1 MVYEQDY
8 ILRQIEILM
17 QGIRRVFFGKR
28 EKGAAAFAVSGALP
42 GALWYTRVL
51 ERLEAGDIN
60 GAENLLFALMD
71 PAEPRSCWPA
81 LDFYNRLRRIP
92 EALPAGERLLPG
104 RGRAGAPGRRR
115 PLRPGPWRPNLN
127 RRLADAAA
135 MRYNEGNPKKTNRG
149 YRTCRFP

>member
-51 ERLEAGDIN
+51 ERLEAGDVN

-71 PAEPRSCWPA
+71 PAEPQGLLAA

-92 EALPAGERLLPG
+92 EERLLESG
-104 RGRAGAPGRRR
+104 FS
-115 PLRPGPWRPNLN
+115 
-127 RRLADAAA
+127 LAEGEQGLLDAAA
-135 MRYNEGNPKKTNRG
+135 LYGLDLGGPI
-149 YRTCRFP
+149 

>member
-51 ERLEAGDIN
+51 ERLEAGDVN

-71 PAEPRSCWPA
+71 PAEPQGLLAA

-92 EALPAGERLLPG
+92 EERLLEIG
-104 RGRAGAPGRRR
+104 FS
-115 PLRPGPWRPNLN
+115 
-127 RRLADAAA
+127 LAEVEQGLLDAAA
-135 MRYNEGNPKKTNRG
+135 LYALVPGGPI
-149 YRTCRFP
+149 

>member
-71 PAEPRSCWPA
+71 PAEPQGLLAA

-92 EALPAGERLLPG
+92 EERLLESG
-104 RGRAGAPGRRR
+104 FS
-115 PLRPGPWRPNLN
+115 
-127 RRLADAAA
+127 LAEVEQGLLDAAA
-135 MRYNEGNPKKTNRG
+135 LYGLDIGGPI
-149 YRTCRFP
+149 

>member
-1 MVYEQDY
+1 MVYDQDY

-71 PAEPRSCWPA
+71 PAEPQGLLAA

-92 EALPAGERLLPG
+92 EERLLESG
-104 RGRAGAPGRRR
+104 FS
-115 PLRPGPWRPNLN
+115 
-127 RRLADAAA
+127 LAEVEQGLLDAAA
-135 MRYNEGNPKKTNRG
+135 LYGLDLGGPI
-149 YRTCRFP
+149 

>member
-28 EKGAAAFAVSGALP
+28 EKGAAALAVSGALP

-51 ERLEAGDIN
+51 ERLEAGDVN

-71 PAEPRSCWPA
+71 PAEPQGLLAA

-92 EALPAGERLLPG
+92 EERLLESG
-104 RGRAGAPGRRR
+104 FS
-115 PLRPGPWRPNLN
+115 
-127 RRLADAAA
+127 LAEVEQGLLDAAA
-135 MRYNEGNPKKTNRG
+135 LYGLDLGGPI
-149 YRTCRFP
+149 

>member
-51 ERLEAGDIN
+51 ERLEAGDVN

-71 PAEPRSCWPA
+71 PAEPQGLLAA
-81 LDFYNRLRRIP
+81 LDSYNRLRRIP
-92 EALPAGERLLPG
+92 EERLLESG
-104 RGRAGAPGRRR
+104 FS
-115 PLRPGPWRPNLN
+115 
-127 RRLADAAA
+127 LAEVEQGLLDAAA
-135 MRYNEGNPKKTNRG
+135 LYGLDLGGPI
-149 YRTCRFP
+149 

>member
-71 PAEPRSCWPA
+71 PAEPQGLLAA

-92 EALPAGERLLPG
+92 EERLLESG
-104 RGRAGAPGRRR
+104 FSHAEVEQG
-115 PLRPGPWRPNLN
+115 LL
-127 RRLADAAA
+127 DAAA
-135 MRYNEGNPKKTNRG
+135 LYGLDLGGPI
-149 YRTCRFP
+149 

>member
-42 GALWYTRVL
+42 GVLWYTRVL
-51 ERLEAGDIN
+51 ERLEAGDVN

-71 PAEPRSCWPA
+71 PAEPQGLLAA

-92 EALPAGERLLPG
+92 EERLLESG
-104 RGRAGAPGRRR
+104 FS
-115 PLRPGPWRPNLN
+115 
-127 RRLADAAA
+127 LAEVEQGLLDAAA
-135 MRYNEGNPKKTNRG
+135 LYGLDLGGPI
-149 YRTCRFP
+149 

>member
-51 ERLEAGDIN
+51 ERREAGDIN

-71 PAEPRSCWPA
+71 PAEPQGLLAA

-92 EALPAGERLLPG
+92 EERLLESG
-104 RGRAGAPGRRR
+104 FS
-115 PLRPGPWRPNLN
+115 
-127 RRLADAAA
+127 LAEVEQGLLDAAA
-135 MRYNEGNPKKTNRG
+135 LYGLDLGGPI
-149 YRTCRFP
+149 

>member
-28 EKGAAAFAVSGALP
+28 EKSAAAFAVSGALP

-71 PAEPRSCWPA
+71 PAEPQGLLAA

-92 EALPAGERLLPG
+92 EERLLESG
-104 RGRAGAPGRRR
+104 FS
-115 PLRPGPWRPNLN
+115 
-127 RRLADAAA
+127 LAEVEQGLLDAAA
-135 MRYNEGNPKKTNRG
+135 LYGLDLGGPI
-149 YRTCRFP
+149 

>member
-28 EKGAAAFAVSGALP
+28 EKGAAAFAVSGALL

-51 ERLEAGDIN
+51 ERLEAGDVN

-71 PAEPRSCWPA
+71 PAEPQGLLAA

-92 EALPAGERLLPG
+92 EERLLESG
-104 RGRAGAPGRRR
+104 FS
-115 PLRPGPWRPNLN
+115 
-127 RRLADAAA
+127 LAEVEQGLLDAAA
-135 MRYNEGNPKKTNRG
+135 LYGLDLGGPI
-149 YRTCRFP
+149 

>member
-28 EKGAAAFAVSGALP
+28 EKGVAAFAVSGALP

-51 ERLEAGDIN
+51 ERLEAGDVN

-71 PAEPRSCWPA
+71 PAEPQGLLAA

-92 EALPAGERLLPG
+92 EERLLESG
-104 RGRAGAPGRRR
+104 FS
-115 PLRPGPWRPNLN
+115 
-127 RRLADAAA
+127 LAEVEQGLLDAAA
-135 MRYNEGNPKKTNRG
+135 LYGLDLGGPI
-149 YRTCRFP
+149 

>member
-42 GALWYTRVL
+42 GALWYTHVL

-71 PAEPRSCWPA
+71 PGEPQGLLAA

-92 EALPAGERLLPG
+92 EERLLESG
-104 RGRAGAPGRRR
+104 FSLDEVEQG
-115 PLRPGPWRPNLN
+115 LL
-127 RRLADAAA
+127 DAAA
-135 MRYNEGNPKKTNRG
+135 LYGLDLGGPI
-149 YRTCRFP
+149 

>member
-71 PAEPRSCWPA
+71 PAEPQGLLAA

-92 EALPAGERLLPG
+92 EEHLLENG
-104 RGRAGAPGRRR
+104 FS
-115 PLRPGPWRPNLN
+115 
-127 RRLADAAA
+127 LAEVEQGLLDAAA
-135 MRYNEGNPKKTNRG
+135 LYGLDLGGPI
-149 YRTCRFP
+149 

>member
-71 PAEPRSCWPA
+71 PAEPQGLLAA

-92 EALPAGERLLPG
+92 EERLLESG
-104 RGRAGAPGRRR
+104 FS
-115 PLRPGPWRPNLN
+115 
-127 RRLADAAA
+127 LAEVEQGLLDAAA
-135 MRYNEGNPKKTNRG
+135 LYGLDLG
-149 YRTCRFP
+149 DSI

>member
-71 PAEPRSCWPA
+71 PAEPQGLLAA
-81 LDFYNRLRRIP
+81 LDFYHRLRRIP
-92 EALPAGERLLPG
+92 EARLLESG
-104 RGRAGAPGRRR
+104 FS
-115 PLRPGPWRPNLN
+115 
-127 RRLADAAA
+127 LAEVEQGLLDAAA
-135 MRYNEGNPKKTNRG
+135 LYGLDLGGPI
-149 YRTCRFP
+149 

>member
-71 PAEPRSCWPA
+71 PAEPQGLLAA

-92 EALPAGERLLPG
+92 EERLLESG
-104 RGRAGAPGRRR
+104 FSLAEVERG
-115 PLRPGPWRPNLN
+115 LL
-127 RRLADAAA
+127 DAAA
-135 MRYNEGNPKKTNRG
+135 LYGLDLGGPI
-149 YRTCRFP
+149 

>member
-51 ERLEAGDIN
+51 ELLEAGDIN

-71 PAEPRSCWPA
+71 PAEPQGLLAA

-92 EALPAGERLLPG
+92 EERLLESG
-104 RGRAGAPGRRR
+104 FS
-115 PLRPGPWRPNLN
+115 
-127 RRLADAAA
+127 LAEVEQGLLDAAA
-135 MRYNEGNPKKTNRG
+135 LYGLDLGGPI
-149 YRTCRFP
+149 

>member
-17 QGIRRVFFGKR
+17 QGIRRVFFGKQ

-71 PAEPRSCWPA
+71 PAEPQGLLAA

-92 EALPAGERLLPG
+92 EERLLESG
-104 RGRAGAPGRRR
+104 FS
-115 PLRPGPWRPNLN
+115 
-127 RRLADAAA
+127 LAEVEQGLLDAAA
-135 MRYNEGNPKKTNRG
+135 LYGLDIGGPI
-149 YRTCRFP
+149 

>member
-42 GALWYTRVL
+42 GAPWYTRVL

-71 PAEPRSCWPA
+71 PAEPQGLLAA

-92 EALPAGERLLPG
+92 EERLLESG
-104 RGRAGAPGRRR
+104 FS
-115 PLRPGPWRPNLN
+115 
-127 RRLADAAA
+127 LAEVEQGLLDAAA
-135 MRYNEGNPKKTNRG
+135 LYGLDLGGPI
-149 YRTCRFP
+149 

>member
-51 ERLEAGDIN
+51 ERLEAGDVN

-71 PAEPRSCWPA
+71 PAEPQVLLAA

-92 EALPAGERLLPG
+92 EERLLESG
-104 RGRAGAPGRRR
+104 FS
-115 PLRPGPWRPNLN
+115 
-127 RRLADAAA
+127 LAEVEQGLLDAAA
-135 MRYNEGNPKKTNRG
+135 LYGLDLGGPI
-149 YRTCRFP
+149 